1 MQTKNNLITIC
12 AAILAFMMNPAAVSA
27 QEMPAP
33 EGYEYVDSLVYV
45 RVADIDSTYVGLD
58 ILGMNIKQSD
68 AIVGSMR
75 HHIRSNPGRTIS
87 GYRVRIFNDNK
98 QNARTES
105 SRALGQF
112 ESMFPGIRA
121 YRTYTNPYFKVTVGD
136 CRTRS
141 EAMAILARIKKVFP
155 NAFIIRENINYPIV
169 DKSHSY
175 EVDTVRVL
183 RPIMPQ

>member
-1 MQTKNNLITIC
+1 MQTKRNNLILIC
-12 AAILAFMMNPAAVSA
+12 AAFIAFLMNSAAVSA
-27 QEMPAP
+27 QEAP

-58 ILGMNIKQSD
+58 ILGMNINQSD

-75 HHIRSNPGRTIS
+75 HHIRSNPGRSIS

-105 SRALGQF
+105 SRALGRF

-155 NAFIIRENINYPIV
+155 NAFIIKENINYPVV
-169 DKSHSY
+169 DRSHSY

-183 RPIMPQ
+183 RPIIPQ

>member
-1 MQTKNNLITIC
+1 MQTKRNNLIVIC
-12 AAILAFMMNPAAVSA
+12 VAFFAFLMNSAIVSTQEPPA
-27 QEMPAP
+27 
-33 EGYEYVDSLVYV
+33 GYEYVDSLVYV

-58 ILGMNIKQSD
+58 VMDMNITQSN
-68 AIVGSMR
+68 AVANSMR
-75 HHIRSNPGRTIS
+75 HHIKSNPGRSIS

-105 SRALGQF
+105 SRTLGRF

-121 YRTYTNPYFKVTVGD
+121 YRTYKNPYFMVTVGD

-155 NAFIIRENINYPIV
+155 NAFIIKENIRYPIV
-169 DKSHSY
+169 DRSHSY

-183 RPIMPQ
+183 RPILPQ